1 MKKTIIAS
9 AIAAVAAAPAAFAD
23 VSLKGNVMAEFV
35 EDNMVTRNDFVISA
49 KEDLG
54 NGMTAAIKMHQVY
67 DDTGTAGADR
77 TVSISGD
84 FGTLTAGHMEGF
96 QEGIFDSFIEVDAA
110 HDTTLESGGWDNGV
124 EGFKRAARVM
134 YVSPSMNGLSLGI
147 TSNGN
152 GTDDKFTDNEVMVK
166 YSNAG
171 LTVMA
176 GMGDVDGGNQ
186 FENLVATYKMGD
198 LELRAGYRGVERAA
212 VASATTTTYEVLSS
226 VTGLTDTTVVANA
239 AAVNAGE
246 TKVIAGGVDQTTG
259 AALAGADTVAV
270 GDVVTVV
277 SKSSAVAKADLDST
291 FIGAKYT
298 MGANVIGLGFV
309 DSDTADESIVSL
321 QHNFSKTTSAYITQH
336 NVDGG
341 ANTTVIGLAKKF

>member
-134 YVSPSMNGLSLGI
+134 YVSPSMNGLSLGL

-198 LELRAGYRGVERAA
+198 LELRAGYRNVERVAVTGTNAVLSYTIAQESGTTDTAA
-212 VASATTTTYEVLSS
+212 VANGTNGSAVIDAIDNTAAAGVAL
-226 VTGLTDTTVVANA
+226 GLNA
-239 AAVNAGE
+239 AYAAG
-246 TKVIAGGVDQTTG
+246 
-259 AALAGADTVAV
+259 DTL
-270 GDVVTVV
+270 VTSTNSGFVT
-277 SKSSAVAKADLDST
+277 AADLSST

-309 DSDTADESIVSL
+309 DSDTADESIASL

>member
-54 NGMTAAIKMHQVY
+54 NGMSAAIKMHQVY

-134 YVSPSMNGLSLGI
+134 YVSPSMNGLSLGL

-176 GMGDVDGGNQ
+176 GMGDVDGGNE

-198 LELRAGYRGVERAA
+198 LELRAGYRNVDRAA
-212 VASATTTTYEVLSS
+212 VSEVSELVAG
-226 VTGLTDTTVVANA
+226 VTNA
-239 AAVNAGE
+239 AIAAGDQEAMNTAAAQLAAANGNVVLASDTSGATAAV
-246 TKVIAGGVDQTTG
+246 
-259 AALAGADTVAV
+259 V
-270 GDVVTVV
+270 GDTILTKNVTTA
-277 SKSSAVAKADLDST
+277 AVTAAELSST